1 MAKHSSTS
9 STTSTT
15 TSFTLPSDI
24 KGKKIRQSHT
34 TVSTVV
40 SSDPSFGASFTLARL
55 VFLIILFLAVFRVLS
70 GGQIPTLYSVLNYVS
85 TCPQID
91 MDFLSKINTNLSI
104 TFPDWLAWL
113 GAFIDYIV
121 DTARLAAFTATSLLN
136 CVTIIIWALGF
147 VFVTGV

>member
-1 MAKHSSTS
+1 MAKHSST
-9 STTSTT
+9 TTSTSTSGYIPGGTNIYGQRLKQRFT
-15 TSFTLPSDI
+15 T
-24 KGKKIRQSHT
+24 T
-34 TVSTVV
+34 TTTTTT
-40 SSDPSFGASFTLARL
+40 DPSFSSSFTLARL
-55 VFLIILFLAVFRVLS
+55 VFLIIFFLAVFRVLS
-70 GGQIPTLYSVLNYVS
+70 GGQIPTLYSVLNYIS

-91 MDFLSKINTNLSI
+91 MDFLAKINTNLSI

-136 CVTIIIWALGF
+136 CITIIIWALGF